1 MGFRVELK
9 AGGGSGELLGNFK
22 RVVGQLAKQNP
33 QLEIGFPEGS
43 TYPDGK
49 SVAYIAYIQNVG
61 LGGVPE
67 RPFMQK
73 TVEEKSKDWLGFL
86 ENSFKGHIIEQDIF
100 VRALRALGPSA
111 RTDLQMT
118 IRNWPPG
125 EPRLNKP
132 ATIAAKRRKMKN
144 GKSLGVSNPERALID
159 TSTMINAVSW
169 QIANEK

>member
-1 MGFRVELK
+1 MPCWRNQTGTRRRNAASFFSSLCKNISAGAVGTMGFHVELK
-9 AGGGSGELLGNFK
+9 AGGGSGVLLGNFK

-73 TVEEKSKDWLGFL
+73 TVEEKSKDWMGFL
-86 ENSFKGHIIEQDIF
+86 ERIFKIG
-100 VRALRALGPSA
+100 RASCR
-111 RTDLQMT
+111 
-118 IRNWPPG
+118 
-125 EPRLNKP
+125 E
-132 ATIAAKRRKMKN
+132 
-144 GKSLGVSNPERALID
+144 GVEMRVGA
-159 TSTMINAVSW
+159 
-169 QIANEK
+169 

>member
-1 MGFRVELK
+1 QQG
-9 AGGGSGELLGNFK
+9 LG
-22 RVVGQLAKQNP
+22 L
-33 QLEIGFPEGS
+33 PEGS
-43 TYPDGK
+43 RYRDGE
-49 SVAYIAYIQNVG
+49 SVPYIAYIQKVG

-67 RPFMQK
+67 RPFMPK
-73 TVEEKSKDWLGFL
+73 TDEEKSKDWLGFL
-86 ENSFKGHIIEQDIF
+86 ERNFKGHIIEQDIF

-144 GKSLGVSNPERALID
+144 GKSLGDRKSTRLNSSHVSI
-159 TSTMINAVSW
+159 SYAVFCLKKKH
-169 QIANEK
+169 Q

>member
-1 MGFRVELK
+1 MGFHVELK

-33 QLEIGFPEGS
+33 QLEIGFPEGA

-73 TVEEKSKDWLGFL
+73 TVEEKVRTGWASLKEFSRGTSSSRTYLF
-86 ENSFKGHIIEQDIF
+86 EPCGHLDRQRVPIC
-100 VRALRALGPSA
+100 R
-111 RTDLQMT
+111 
-118 IRNWPPG
+118 
-125 EPRLNKP
+125 
-132 ATIAAKRRKMKN
+132 
-144 GKSLGVSNPERALID
+144 
-159 TSTMINAVSW
+159 
-169 QIANEK
+169 

>member
-1 MGFRVELK
+1 MGFHVELK
-9 AGGGSGELLGNFK
+9 AGGGSGELLGNLK

-86 ENSFKGHIIEQDIF
+86 ERIFKGHIIEQDIF

-144 GKSLGVSNPERALID
+144 GKSLGASNPERALID